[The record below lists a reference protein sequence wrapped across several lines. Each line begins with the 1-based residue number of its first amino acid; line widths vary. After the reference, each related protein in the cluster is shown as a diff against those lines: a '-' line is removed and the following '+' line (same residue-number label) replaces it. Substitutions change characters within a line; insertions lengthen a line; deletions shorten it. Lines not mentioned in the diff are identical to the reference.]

1 MENKGK
7 KWIIIAV
14 IILGIIL
21 GIIFGIYAYNR
32 GEISDT
38 NMIDTQKLADE
49 KNEETKSNE
58 TILNESIETS
68 SANMKV
74 SPNAIIIQKRY
85 YKSCDHLIREVID
98 IPEDLIN
105 KTQDDVM
112 NKYSDWKL
120 EGYSPKEIVIYKE
133 FQGICNEHY
142 VIKEHNGVIGIYT
155 ENGEDIQE
163 WQEDTE
169 ISTQYLPEE
178 DLEQLK
184 VGIKIVGKNNLYS
197 FLEDYE

>member
-1 MENKGK
+1 MEKKG
-7 KWIIIAV
+7 IIIAV
-14 IILGIIL
+14 VIIGILLGLII
-21 GIIFGIYAYNR
+21 GIYTYNR
-32 GEISDT
+32 GGISNT

-49 KNEETKSNE
+49 KSEETKSNE
-58 TILNESIETS
+58 TILNEAVETS
-68 SANMKV
+68 SVSMKV

-142 VIKEHNGVIGIYT
+142 VIKERNGVIGIYT
-155 ENGEDIQE
+155 ENNEGIQE

>member
-1 MENKGK
+1 MEKKG
-7 KWIIIAV
+7 IIIAV
-14 IILGIIL
+14 VIIGILLGLII
-21 GIIFGIYAYNR
+21 GIYTYNR
-32 GEISDT
+32 GGISNT

-49 KNEETKSNE
+49 KSEETKSNE
-58 TILNESIETS
+58 TILNEAVETS
-68 SANMKV
+68 SVSMKV

-120 EGYSPKEIVIYKE
+120 EEYSPKEIVIYKE

-155 ENGEDIQE
+155 ENNEGIQE

-169 ISTQYLPEE
+169 I
-178 DLEQLK
+178 
-184 VGIKIVGKNNLYS
+184 
-197 FLEDYE
+197 

>member
-1 MENKGK
+1 MEKKG
-7 KWIIIAV
+7 IIIAV
-14 IILGIIL
+14 VIIGILLGLII
-21 GIIFGIYAYNR
+21 GIYTYNR
-32 GEISDT
+32 GGISNT

-49 KNEETKSNE
+49 KSEETKSNE
-58 TILNESIETS
+58 TILNEAVETS
-68 SANMKV
+68 SVSMKV

-155 ENGEDIQE
+155 ENNEGIQE